1 MSGEPDMPSRDA
13 GLARCGE
20 RAPRLV
26 AAGGTIGPRPDWL
39 EDGVTRRQVL
49 RGALTGGVALAA
61 GGVLEACG
69 GGGSKTTA
77 QTAPTNQKLRAG
89 GALRVGATGGGAKDT
104 IDAHLPTADTDIMR
118 VWNLYESLAVRTPDF
133 SKLEMLLAESIEA
146 DKRPDSWTIRLKPGL
161 TFHNGKPVTADDVI
175 FSLRRIIDPKNPKV
189 GAASIGYIDDKG
201 LRKLDKLTVRVPLQ
215 FANSGFPDDIGQYF
229 NSIVPTDYDPKHPVG
244 TGPFK
249 YESFTPGQQSVF
261 TKFADYW
268 EKGKP
273 FVDRLTIIDFTDA
286 TARTNALLGGQVD
299 AIDNLPAA
307 QLSSVKG
314 NGNLRV
320 LVSETGAWQPFTM
333 RVDAPPFNDVR
344 VRQAFRL
351 IVDRKQMVEQV
362 LSGQGRI
369 ANDLYAPYD
378 PAYAKDLPQRKQD
391 LEQAKSLLKQAGR
404 ENLTVELVT
413 APVFQGIVEAAQVF
427 AQQAKGAGVN
437 VKLRKVDSGTFYGDN
452 YLKWP
457 FAQDFWATR
466 AYLTQVAQ
474 GDLPNSPF
482 NETHWKPPQ
491 FIKLI
496 QQARA
501 ELDDTK
507 RAQILH
513 DAQKMQYDE
522 GGYIIQYFSNI
533 IDAYSAKIGGFVEAK
548 CGFPFGNYWLKN
560 VGFVET

>member
-1 MSGEPDMPSRDA
+1 MSGEPGRPGRDA
-13 GLARCGE
+13 GLARGGE

-26 AAGGTIGPRPDWL
+26 AAGGTIGPRPGWL
-39 EDGVTRRQVL
+39 EDAVTRRQVL

-69 GGGSKTTA
+69 GGGGNTTG

-146 DKRPDSWTIRLKPGL
+146 DKAPDSWTIRLKPGL

-189 GAASIGYIDDKG
+189 GAAAIGYIDDNG

-273 FVDRLTIIDFTDA
+273 FVDRLTIIDFPDD

-333 RVDAPPFNDVR
+333 RVDASPFNDVR

-351 IVDRKQMVEQV
+351 MVDRKQMVAQV

-378 PAYAKDLPQRKQD
+378 PAYAKDLPQREQD

-466 AYLTQVAQ
+466 AYLSQVAQ

-482 NETHWKPPQ
+482 NETHWKPPE
-491 FIKLI
+491 FVKLI

-513 DAQKMQYDE
+513 DAQKMQYDQ

-548 CGFPFGNYWLKN
+548 SGFPFGNYWLKN

>member
-1 MSGEPDMPSRDA
+1 MSNADKHPI
-13 GLARCGE
+13 L
-20 RAPRLV
+20 
-26 AAGGTIGPRPDWL
+26 DWL
-39 EDGVTRRQVL
+39 DGDMTRRQVL
-49 RGALTGGVALAA
+49 RGALSGGVVLAS
-61 GGVLEACG
+61 GGAIAACG
-69 GGGSKTTA
+69 GGGGGSSSSS
-77 QTAPTNQKLRAG
+77 QGAPVSGGKLRAG

-104 IDAHLPTADTDIMR
+104 IDAHRPTADTDIMR

-146 DKRPDSWTIRLKPGL
+146 GKTPKQWTIRLKQGV

-175 FSLRRIIDPKNPKV
+175 FSLQRIVDPKDPKV
-189 GAASIGYIDDKG
+189 GAASIGYVDAKG
-201 LRKLDKLTVRVPLQ
+201 LKKMDDRTVQIPLQ
-215 FANSGFPDDIGQYF
+215 FANAGFPDDIGQYF
-229 NSIVPTDYDPKHPVG
+229 NSIVPTDYDPSKPVG

-261 TKFADYW
+261 VKFADYW

-273 FVDRLTIIDFTDA
+273 YVDKLTIIDFPDD
-286 TARTNALLGGQVD
+286 TARVNALLGGQVD

-307 QLSSVKG
+307 QVTSVKA
-314 NGNLRV
+314 NPNLRV
-320 LVSETGAWQPFTM
+320 LESETGAWQPFTM
-333 RVDAPPFNDVR
+333 RIDAPPFSDPR

-351 IVDRKQMVEQV
+351 IVDRKQMVDQV
-362 LSGQGRI
+362 LSGHGRI

-378 PAYAKDLPQRKQD
+378 PAFAGDLPQHNQD
-391 LEQAKSLLKQAGR
+391 LEQAKSLLKQAGH

-427 AQQAKGAGVN
+427 VQQAKGAGVN

-466 AYLTQVAQ
+466 MYLTQVAQ
-474 GDLPNSPF
+474 GDLANSPF
-482 NETHWKPPQ
+482 NETHWKPAE
-491 FIKLI
+491 FVKLI

-501 ELDDTK
+501 ELDTAK
-507 RAQILH
+507 RKEVLH
-513 DAQKMQYDE
+513 AAQKMQYDQ

-533 IDAYSAKIGGFVEAK
+533 LDAYSAKLGGFVEAK
-548 CGFPFGNYWLKN
+548 SGFPFGNYWFKN
-560 VGFVET
+560 IGFTA